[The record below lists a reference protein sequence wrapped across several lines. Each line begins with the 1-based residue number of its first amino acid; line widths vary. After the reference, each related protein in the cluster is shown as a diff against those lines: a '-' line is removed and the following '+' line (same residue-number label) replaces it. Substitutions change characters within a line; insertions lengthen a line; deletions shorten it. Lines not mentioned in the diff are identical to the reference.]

1 MIILISLSFWA
12 GDGFSIYI
20 KGLPM
25 SATPAMLED
34 EFKKFG
40 PIKPNGIQV
49 RSHRVHIIYFSKR
62 LFMLLFFNFH

>member
-1 MIILISLSFWA
+1 M
-12 GDGFSIYI
+12 YI

-25 SATPAMLED
+25 SATPAILDE

-49 RSHRVHIIYFSKR
+49 RNNRVCFNSVHIFCTS
-62 LFMLLFFNFH
+62 LCFFTTPKLI